1 MKCFIINLLIVIN
14 MDRFCN
20 IPLLFIYSQIISYQ
34 IFYSYH
40 ASISSDLFFFFLKRK
55 IVKLLI

>member
-1 MKCFIINLLIVIN
+1 MKCFIISLLIVIN

-40 ASISSDLFFFFLKRK
+40 ASISSDLFFFLKRK